1 MNLTY
6 GVKYID
12 PWSKSPWSHT
22 DIQRMRQGLIGCQ
35 VGNNTMF
42 TISLSQLDRKEYLF
56 HSKALCTNNKESKLD
71 TSFVRHKK

>member
-35 VGNNTMF
+35 VGNNTVH
-42 TISLSQLDRKEYLF
+42 TINLDRKEYLF
-56 HSKALCTNNKESKLD
+56 HSRSLYTNNKESKLD

>member
-35 VGNNTMF
+35 VGNNTVH
-42 TISLSQLDRKEYLF
+42 TINLSQLIEKNINFIQEAY
-56 HSKALCTNNKESKLD
+56 TNNKESKLD

>member
-35 VGNNTMF
+35 VGNNTIF
-42 TISLSQLDRKEYLF
+42 TISLSQLIERNIYFIQEAYVQT
-56 HSKALCTNNKESKLD
+56 ARNQN
-71 TSFVRHKK
+71 

>member
-35 VGNNTMF
+35 VGNIAVL
-42 TISLSQLDRKEYLF
+42 TINLDRKEYLF
-56 HSKALCTNNKESKLD
+56 HSRSLYTNNKESKLD
-71 TSFVRHKK
+71 TSFVGHKK

>member
-35 VGNNTMF
+35 VGNNTVF
-42 TISLSQLDRKEYLF
+42 AINLSQLPGTCRSIYNVQEAY
-56 HSKALCTNNKESKLD
+56 TQTTRNQN
-71 TSFVRHKK
+71 

>member
-35 VGNNTMF
+35 VGNNTIF
-42 TISLSQLDRKEYLF
+42 TISLSQIERNIYFIQEAYVQ
-56 HSKALCTNNKESKLD
+56 TTRNQN
-71 TSFVRHKK
+71 

>member
-35 VGNNTMF
+35 VGNNTIF
-42 TISLSQLDRKEYLF
+42 TISLSQLPIERNIYFIQEAYVQTTK
-56 HSKALCTNNKESKLD
+56 NQN
-71 TSFVRHKK
+71 

>member
-42 TISLSQLDRKEYLF
+42 TISLDRKEYLLN
-56 HSKALCTNNKESKLD
+56 SRSLCTNSKESKLD
-71 TSFVRHKK
+71 TSFVGHKK

>member
-35 VGNNTMF
+35 VGNNTIF
-42 TISLSQLDRKEYLF
+42 TISLSQLPIERNIYFIQEAYVQT
-56 HSKALCTNNKESKLD
+56 ARNQN
-71 TSFVRHKK
+71 

>member
-35 VGNNTMF
+35 VGNIAVF
-42 TISLSQLDRKEYLF
+42 TINLSQLDRKEYLF
-56 HSKALCTNNKESKLD
+56 HSRSLYTNNKESKLD
-71 TSFVRHKK
+71 TSFVRHKI

>member
-35 VGNNTMF
+35 VGNNTIF
-42 TISLSQLDRKEYLF
+42 TISLSQLIERNIYFIQEAYVQ
-56 HSKALCTNNKESKLD
+56 TTRNQN
-71 TSFVRHKK
+71 